1 MPELLPGQAAIID
14 RGVEVDFP
22 LGQITEALGVP
33 VKFSVD
39 MRWFF
44 TQVALKYGELTQ
56 LVPDVVVD
64 GSYDYDKALVVK
76 LGNRPMLAICTGEDR
91 SEYLENIRPIA
102 VVFNLLRPEKQGLV
116 VFNGWQ
122 LYNNDNPVGGLDLSE
137 LVGKDL
143 LNEVLEVTAVGDGVA
158 LAVTQHVGA

>member
-39 MRWFF
+39 MRW
-44 TQVALKYGELTQ
+44 LLTQ

-122 LYNNDNPVGGLDLSE
+122 LYNNDNPVGCLDLSE